1 MKISR
6 FLLFGFLLVLTA
18 SFLSGCTAGASLP
31 SGWPGLLV
39 DQNTG
44 YLSGNTFVYAINLEN
59 GSLKWKY
66 PADKAD
72 KAKSF
77 FAAPVM
83 TEDGKQLIVG
93 GYDKVLYSLDPNLG
107 TVLWT
112 FPPMDADGKPVEGG
126 ANDRYIASP
135 LVTAQGIFAPN
146 ADGFLYA
153 LDLNGNQ
160 LWPPFQNTQPLWAQ
174 PVTDGKCNCLYI
186 SSMDHHLY
194 AVDAATGTQIWQS
207 QDLGAAV
214 VAAPTYDENG
224 TLFVGTFGNEM
235 LALDSSN
242 GNIQWRAST
251 TDWVWSS
258 APQQDGSI
266 YFGDIQEK
274 QGTFYALTTSGNA
287 KWNKLTDG
295 AITGTPLLTKDQIFF
310 GTENGSIFAMDLEG
324 NPAWNTTVSGRV
336 YSPIL
341 ASGDTLYVT
350 PSDGD
355 ALLIAMT
362 NTGSIKWSFIPPK

>member
-6 FLLFGFLLVLTA
+6 FLLLGFLLIISA
-18 SFLSGCTAGASLP
+18 SFLSGCTGRSSLP

-39 DQNTG
+39 DQNSG
-44 YLSGNTFVYAINLEN
+44 YLADNTFVYAVNLEN

-66 PADKAD
+66 PTDKAD
-72 KAKSF
+72 KGKSF
-77 FAAPVM
+77 FAAPVL

-93 GYDKVLYSLDPNLG
+93 GYDHVLYSLDPNTG
-107 TVLWT
+107 AVLWT
-112 FPPMDADGKPVEGG
+112 FPRTDKDPVK
-126 ANDRYIASP
+126 AADRYIASP
-135 LVTAQGIFAPN
+135 LITSQGIFAPN

-160 LWPPFQNTQPLWAQ
+160 LWPPFQNPQPLWAQ
-174 PVTDGKCNCLYI
+174 PVTDGKCNCLYV

-194 AVDAATGTQIWQS
+194 AVDAATGKQIWQS

-214 VAAPTYDENG
+214 VAAPTYDETG

-235 LALDSSN
+235 LALDSAT
-242 GNIQWRAST
+242 GEIKWRFST

-258 APQQDGSI
+258 APQENEAI
-266 YFGDIQEK
+266 FFGDLK
-274 QGTFYALTTSGNA
+274 GAFYALTTSGIA
-287 KWNKLTDG
+287 KWNKQADG
-295 AITGTPLLTKDQIFF
+295 VITGTPLLTKDQLFF
-310 GTENGSIFAMDLEG
+310 GTENGSIYAMDHEG
-324 NPAWNTTVSGRV
+324 NPAWNTTVSGKV

-350 PSDGD
+350 PSEGD

-362 NTGSIKWSFIPPK
+362 TAGSIKWSFVAPK